1 MGSKEKGFASSVK
14 GAWKKFVGSVGKAY
28 DKTVQTAGETIELN
42 RLNARRKE
50 LDRQNTDLYAKI
62 GMQVY
67 RAAGEQIERS
77 AFLEQISQIER
88 NYAEQ
93 RELLL
98 REARLKAASP
108 ATNAEEE
115 ALSEE
120 PLEQALSA
128 AGEADKGALPDAAEP
143 DRAEKTP
150 GPSAAGNA
158 DISSEPAGESVL
170 GVEEG
175 VKAPE
180 AAVSDAESADAPSAE
195 EGALPTAEGAVKTR
209 EETAVDTQGESAS
222 AVKEAAGQSATEAA
236 DTPDSQS

>member
-1 MGSKEKGFASSVK
+1 MGSKEKSFAGSVK

-67 RAAGEQIERS
+67 RAAEEQIERS

-128 AGEADKGALPDAAEP
+128 AGEADKGALPDAAE
-143 DRAEKTP
+143 
-150 GPSAAGNA
+150 
-158 DISSEPAGESVL
+158 
-170 GVEEG
+170 
-175 VKAPE
+175 
-180 AAVSDAESADAPSAE
+180 
-195 EGALPTAEGAVKTR
+195 GAVKTR
-209 EETAVDTQGESAS
+209 EETAADTQGESAS
-222 AVKEAAGQSATEAA
+222 AVKEAAGQSATEAV

>member
-108 ATNAEEE
+108 ATDAGEE
-115 ALSEE
+115 ALPEE

-128 AGEADKGALPDAAEP
+128 AGEANKGALPDAAEP

-158 DISSEPAGESVL
+158 DISSEPAGEAVP
-170 GVEEG
+170 GAEEG
-175 VKAPE
+175 LEVPE
-180 AAVSDAESADAPSAE
+180 APGTE

>member
-14 GAWKKFVGSVGKAY
+14 GAWKKFVGSISKAY

-42 RLNARRKE
+42 RLYTRRKE

-67 RAAGEQIERS
+67 RAAGEQIDRS
-77 AFLEQISQIER
+77 AFLEQITQIER

-108 ATNAEEE
+108 TTDAGEE

-120 PLEQALSA
+120 PLGQALGA
-128 AGEADKGALPDAAEP
+128 VGEADKGALPD
-143 DRAEKTP
+143 
-150 GPSAAGNA
+150 SA
-158 DISSEPAGESVL
+158 EPAG
-170 GVEEG
+170 
-175 VKAPE
+175 KATTD
-180 AAVSDAESADAPSAE
+180 AAGGAADA
-195 EGALPTAEGAVKTR
+195 
-209 EETAVDTQGESAS
+209 QGESTS
-222 AVKEAAGQSATEAA
+222 AAKEAAGRPALDTVNTTDMQNPSALK
-236 DTPDSQS
+236 D

>member
-1 MGSKEKGFASSVK
+1 MGSKEKSFASSVK

-67 RAAGEQIERS
+67 RAAEEQIERS

-108 ATNAEEE
+108 ATDAEEE

-128 AGEADKGALPDAAEP
+128 AGEADK
-143 DRAEKTP
+143 
-150 GPSAAGNA
+150 
-158 DISSEPAGESVL
+158 
-170 GVEEG
+170 
-175 VKAPE
+175 
-180 AAVSDAESADAPSAE
+180 
-195 EGALPTAEGAVKTR
+195 GALPTAEGAVKTR

-222 AVKEAAGQSATEAA
+222 AVKEAAGRPATEAA
-236 DTPDSQS
+236 DAPDSQS

>member
-1 MGSKEKGFASSVK
+1 MGSKEKGFAGSVK

-98 REARLKAASP
+98 REARLKAVSP
-108 ATNAEEE
+108 ATDAGEE

-120 PLEQALSA
+120 PLGQALGA
-128 AGEADKGALPDAAEP
+128 AGEAEKGALPDAAEP
-143 DRAEKTP
+143 
-150 GPSAAGNA
+150 
-158 DISSEPAGESVL
+158 AGEAVP
-170 GVEEG
+170 GAEEG
-175 VKAPE
+175 LEVPE
-180 AAVSDAESADAPSAE
+180 APGTE

-209 EETAVDTQGESAS
+209 EETAADTQGESAS